1 MPIYEME
8 PERIL
13 PADVNAIQQPEPV
26 YGDNEKPSWYAP
38 LNPLDDSNE
47 TKRLRDAAF
56 RIDNSVG
63 SLIATIPFNQFE
75 AVEGYNPFEDDNTLA
90 GYEDYADAFIHSQ
103 SPLETSAIKQR
114 IDRQIQDRTLLAEA
128 GGAGFTSSL
137 AMGMIDPI
145 NVAATFI
152 PGGLAVRGASV
163 ARTAGT
169 LALSNAAAGVA
180 SEVALSNTQE
190 TRTLTESAL
199 NVAFDATLG
208 GVA

>member
-1 MPIYEME
+1 MKTI
-8 PERIL
+8 R
-13 PADVNAIQQPEPV
+13 
-26 YGDNEKPSWYAP
+26 YAP

-137 AMGMIDPI
+137 AMG
-145 NVAATFI
+145 
-152 PGGLAVRGASV
+152 
-163 ARTAGT
+163 
-169 LALSNAAAGVA
+169 
-180 SEVALSNTQE
+180 
-190 TRTLTESAL
+190 
-199 NVAFDATLG
+199 
-208 GVA
+208 